1 MISLGFSEIPLV
13 EEFGQEMRQK
23 EEATGRIPLKN
34 PQKPPQKQPYFGQE
48 VRQKKKAIGKIP
60 HRKTPSK
67 TALFWLRSAPEE
79 KGNREDTPQKNP
91 LKNSPIL
98 AQKCTERR
106 RRAKGRNNDALGG
119 VS

>member
-34 PQKPPQKQPYFGQE
+34 PQKPPQKQPYFGSE

-60 HRKTPSK
+60 LRKTPSK
-67 TALFWLRSAPEE
+67 TALFWLRNAP
-79 KGNREDTPQKNP
+79 KGEGEQK
-91 LKNSPIL
+91 
-98 AQKCTERR
+98 AETTTRW
-106 RRAKGRNNDALGG
+106 GG
-119 VS
+119 IVVLRIDEGGYV